1 MNEQQTMIERQ
12 SCPSDP
18 YQNIELGAYEEMLR
32 QARQTFNMHC
42 FGVVICTIFAA
53 GGGYAFIN
61 NGRAVEGAMT
71 GAAGTGAICCG
82 KLARDSLKES
92 ERRLSKIVKQVKAAR

>member
-1 MNEQQTMIERQ
+1 MAEKPSR
-12 SCPSDP
+12 SSDP
-18 YQNIELGAYEEMLR
+18 YQNIELNAYEEMLR

-42 FGVVICTIFAA
+42 FGVIVCTILAA
-53 GGGYAFIN
+53 GGGYAFLN
-61 NGRAVEGAMT
+61 NGKAVEGAVT

-92 ERRLSKIVKQVKAAR
+92 ERRLSKIVKQVKTAR